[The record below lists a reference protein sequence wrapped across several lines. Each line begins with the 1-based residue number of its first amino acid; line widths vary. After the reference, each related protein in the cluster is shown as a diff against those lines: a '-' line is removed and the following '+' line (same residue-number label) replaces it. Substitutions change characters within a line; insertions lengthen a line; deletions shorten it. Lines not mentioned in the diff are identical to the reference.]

1 MEGRAVEGLVGL
13 LEHDPEISVRRQ
25 AATTLRWLRYEEE
38 HHAGIAADALERQAR
53 SPDPEIRAHS
63 VADALRRGAP
73 DAYERLLAAPEPP
86 GAHRQLLLGLM
97 NVPGG
102 HGFVL
107 PSRAQR
113 EALIERLE
121 ALRATGW
128 AERDADADADFTADD
143 RAELLA
149 ALLKTPRNA

>member
-1 MEGRAVEGLVGL
+1 
-13 LEHDPEISVRRQ
+13 
-25 AATTLRWLRYEEE
+25 
-38 HHAGIAADALERQAR
+38 
-53 SPDPEIRAHS
+53 
-63 VADALRRGAP
+63 
-73 DAYERLLAAPEPP
+73 
-86 GAHRQLLLGLM
+86 M

-113 EALIERLE
+113 KVLIERLE

-128 AERDADADADFTADD
+128 AERDTDADADFTADE

-149 ALLKTPRNA
+149 ALLETLRSA